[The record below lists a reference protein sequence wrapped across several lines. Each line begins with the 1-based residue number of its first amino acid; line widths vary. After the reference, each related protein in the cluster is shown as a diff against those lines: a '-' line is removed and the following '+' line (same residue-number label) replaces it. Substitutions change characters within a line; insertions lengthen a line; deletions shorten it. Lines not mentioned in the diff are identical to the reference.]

1 MGIYSLG
8 FDKHFCRLIQ
18 STHHAIM
25 PIWNMLRKV
34 LSGKQPLF
42 PMCGEQKKNKTKQNP
57 HSLKFTK
64 QVQRSYISFNER
76 KLK

>member
-34 LSGKQPLF
+34 LNGKQPLF
-42 PMCGEQKKNKTKQNP
+42 PMCGEQQQQKNQQT
-57 HSLKFTK
+57 HSVKFTK
-64 QVQRSYISFNER
+64 QVQHSCISFNER
-76 KLK
+76 KLN